1 MKQSRSPRRNAL
13 LAVLCVGALTLLAPL
28 ASAQVAS
35 EDLELEEP
43 AIPRELEDLFT
54 EAELLFQTVDQSDSI
69 ELFTTVID
77 SLEPLRFEGDE
88 QVLDRL
94 QASLVYRARANF
106 NLGDTAATELDLERL
121 LRLDPDFDLDRTV
134 VSSKLSQLFDDTRTR
149 IVGFA
154 ELLVAPSDAQV
165 RVNGNLLDTE
175 SGAIAMQAGSYV
187 AEIVRPGYTPA
198 TLAFDVRAGD
208 TVTLEAELVRSSAVI
223 SLRTSPAGAEVLIDS
238 VLRAQTDGP
247 AEPTFIP
254 PPGKTRSDFSAM
266 SLLADIDTGPHI
278 IEVRYPGFRSYRA
291 SLEVTEAR
299 DFVLRPVVLEP
310 QAGTVVLTG
319 LGSGAVTTVD
329 GREVRPRSNGSGQ
342 HELILSPG
350 SYRLAVT
357 KGSLGVFE
365 APIDVEDRQTVE
377 LEVELKP
384 ALVLVGILG
393 GDDVGAQRLEESLV
407 AAFDRSGYWSLLD
420 RTEVGPASL
429 RSTGL
434 DTEELRTLAERG
446 SPTSGS
452 VNWQQV
458 QEQSDTS
465 FPGSVYLLAVLGD
478 DLIAQ
483 KASLWAWPAA
493 PGPSRPDL
501 LSLPLDDAAAIDR
514 LVSSFRPS
522 LDERHA
528 HLGLVA
534 IDSAAGAGPVVAQ
547 LTAGASGAAAGLQI
561 GDEITAVDGAPVF
574 NVAQFETAVRRAV
587 GGSMSVEISRSG
599 QTLTF
604 DVEPQQ
610 SYTVVDVNDP
620 DLIRA
625 AAAAELNNE
634 LARDSERSPRWLLQL
649 NHAAI
654 LLRSGDLEAAVRELR
669 RIETPST
676 QGLGRATVDYW
687 IGLALLRLSVQ
698 QASYIEPAK
707 AAFQKAAEV
716 PDGRLFHDVGPLVAP
731 RAKARLARL
740 GVKSTP

>member
-1 MKQSRSPRRNAL
+1 MRHTFAATLFAL
-13 LAVLCVGALTLLAPL
+13 LTLALASSL
-28 ASAQVAS
+28 SAQVAS

-43 AIPRELEDLFT
+43 SIPREVEELFT
-54 EAELLFQTVDQSDSI
+54 EAELLFQTVDQSNSI
-69 ELFTTVID
+69 ELFSAVIEALD
-77 SLEPLRFEGDE
+77 PLRFEGDE
-88 QVLDRL
+88 QVLERL
-94 QASLVYRARANF
+94 EASLVYRARANF
-106 NLGDTAATELDLERL
+106 NLGESTETELDLERL
-121 LRLDPDFDLDRTV
+121 LRLDPNYDIDRTV
-134 VSSKLSQLFDDTRTR
+134 VSSKLSQLFDETRSR

-154 ELLVAPSDAQV
+154 ELLVTPSDAEV
-165 RVNGNLLDTE
+165 TVDGNLLETE

-187 AEIVRPGYTPA
+187 AEIVRPGYTPT
-198 TLAFDVRAGD
+198 TLAFDVQAGD
-208 TVTLEAELVRSSAVI
+208 TVTLETELVRSSAVI

-238 VLRAQTDGP
+238 VLRAQSDGP

-266 SLLADIDTGPHI
+266 SLLADIEPGPHI

-299 DFVLRPVVLEP
+299 DFVLRPVVLDP
-310 QAGTVVLTG
+310 QAGTVVLNG
-319 LGSGAVTTVD
+319 LGSGAVTSID
-329 GREVRPRSNGSGQ
+329 GREVRPRGNGSGQ

-350 SYRLAVT
+350 SYRLSVT

-377 LEVELKP
+377 LQVELKP

-420 RTEVGPASL
+420 RTEGGATTLSGAGLETEAL
-429 RSTGL
+429 RA
-434 DTEELRTLAERG
+434 LAERG

-458 QEQSDTS
+458 QQQSDTN

-483 KASLWAWPAA
+483 QASLWAWPAA

-501 LSLPLDDAAAIDR
+501 LSLPLDDSGAIDQ
-514 LVSSFRPS
+514 LVGSFRPS

-528 HLGLVA
+528 HLGLLA

-547 LTAGASGAAAGLQI
+547 LTAGAAGAAAGLQV

-574 NVAQFETAVRRAV
+574 NVAQFDAAVLRAV
-587 GGSMSVEISRSG
+587 GGSMTVEASRSG
-599 QTLTF
+599 QTLSF
-604 DVEPQQ
+604 DVTPQQ

-620 DLIRA
+620 NLIRA

-634 LARDSERSPRWLLQL
+634 LARESERSPRWLLQL

-669 RIETPST
+669 RIETPTS

-707 AAFQKAAEV
+707 AAFQKAAEAAE
-716 PDGRLFHDVGPLVAP
+716 GRLFH
-731 RAKARLARL
+731 
-740 GVKSTP
+740 